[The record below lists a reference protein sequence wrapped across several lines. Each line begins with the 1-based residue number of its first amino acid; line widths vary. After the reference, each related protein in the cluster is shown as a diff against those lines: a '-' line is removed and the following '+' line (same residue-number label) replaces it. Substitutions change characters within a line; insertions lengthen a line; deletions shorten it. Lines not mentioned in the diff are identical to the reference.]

1 MKRSLLIFIAAAFS
15 ISVNAQKTDAPKYI
29 IPDTIFTTP
38 VQVMPQFKGGMRRF
52 YARLERIP
60 YLFLDRMNKRQRETL
75 VVLLIEKDGNISDVK
90 VVRGI
95 SKEEDEEMIR
105 VISRLQKWKPGM
117 QNGKPF
123 RVQYAIPVNFR
134 IAED

>member
-117 QNGKPF
+117 QNGKPV